1 MRSTRTKPE
10 RIVVEAAGHVGHVF
24 ASRRPEARATA
35 APAVVLVHGIGVS
48 HRYLERL
55 HRHLA
60 ASVDTY
66 SIDLP
71 GFAATPT
78 PEHTLS
84 VAEHATYILGALEQ
98 LGVLEFV
105 FVGHSMGTQFAI
117 EAALQQPHRIP
128 YVVLMG
134 PVVNDER
141 RTVAQQA
148 LSLGRD
154 CLFFESPSS
163 NALVLT
169 DYLRCGLVW
178 YLKNLRLMLNY
189 RIEDRIGGVTSPILV
204 VRGEHDPVATAA
216 WCHRLAAR
224 AADARCL
231 EIEGTGHVVQHN
243 RAVEVAQTIL
253 AFAGVSAPGSAAEEY
268 TS

>member
-1 MRSTRTKPE
+1 MRSSMSGPV
-10 RIVVEAAGHVGHVF
+10 RIDVEAAGHVGHVF
-24 ASRRPEARATA
+24 ASRRPAAAAA

-48 HRYLERL
+48 HRYLQRL
-55 HRHLA
+55 HRQLS

-71 GFAATPT
+71 GFGATPT

-105 FVGHSMGTQFAI
+105 FVGHSMGVQFAV

-128 YVVLMG
+128 HVVLMG
-134 PVVNDER
+134 PVVNDQR
-141 RTVAQQA
+141 RTVGQQA
-148 LSLGRD
+148 LALGRD

-169 DYLRCGLVW
+169 DYVRCGLVW
-178 YLKNLRLMLNY
+178 YLKNLRLMLDY
-189 RIEDRIGGVTSPILV
+189 RIEDRIGGVTAPILIM
-204 VRGEHDPVATAA
+204 RGEHDPVAPAD
-216 WCHRLAAR
+216 WCRRLAAR
-224 AADARCL
+224 AATAQCL
-231 EIEGTGHVVQHN
+231 AIEGTGHVIQHN
-243 RAVEVAQTIL
+243 RAVEVAESIL
-253 AFAGVSAPGSAAEEY
+253 AFAGIGAAGRDAREC
-268 TS
+268 TA